1 MKRLNYCTYKVPPH
15 TICEDGHFDL
25 AAYETYLSGNL
36 KSHSLTDEEIAA
48 SLAKL
53 NTPTIP

>member
-1 MKRLNYCTYKVPPH
+1 MKRLNYCTYKAPLHIV
-15 TICEDGHFDL
+15 CEDGHFYL
-25 AAYETYLSGNL
+25 AASETYLSGNL